1 MARVY
6 VGTWG
11 KYNGGSIAGAWID
24 LSTTEDYNAFLAECQ
39 KVHKDERDPEFMIQ
53 DSEGFPDGLNCLEWL
68 SEADFNDVKA
78 AMKEEAEEEA
88 QGAAGASFTVVDY
101 SEKAIAVTGDTRS
114 ISDQLKALGGRFNPR
129 LSCGAGWIFS
139 KRKEQEVRAILA
151 GAKVEEGKAATT
163 EKKAGEGAAWVA
175 CKEEWIAA
183 LKSGDKDYYRKSNAA
198 AVKLPEGYFV
208 IGKPGI
214 ENKFCFHDE
223 GPDYDYYCRLM
234 ADNDMLRRHFLR
246 ENLSDLDEQI
256 ARMENKNEDLFLVR
270 EDWNNTV
277 RAYTTAGLGWCY
289 KDQRDTARVLTG
301 DERKELAGA
310 LRFVRDGFE
319 KRLQTYLKK
328 YGTTKLHTWT
338 YWADA

>member
-11 KYNGGSIAGAWID
+11 KYNSGSIAGAWID
-24 LSTTEDYNAFLAECQ
+24 LSKMENYAAFLAECR

-53 DSEGFPDGLNCLEWL
+53 DSEGFPDGLNCMEWL

-78 AMKEEAEEEA
+78 AMKEEAEEEG
-88 QGAAGASFTVVDY
+88 QGSVSASFTVVDY
-101 SEKAIAVTGDTRS
+101 SEKAIAVTGDTRA

-129 LSCGAGWIFS
+129 LSCGAGWVFS

-151 GAKVEEGKAATT
+151 GAKVDE
-163 EKKAGEGAAWVA
+163 KAGVPVQKEKEGAAWVA
-175 CKEEWIAA
+175 CKDEWIASM
-183 LKSGDKDYYRKSNAA
+183 KSGDKDYYRKRYAA
-198 AVKLPEGYFV
+198 AVKLAEGYFT
-208 IGKPGI
+208 IEKPGI
-214 ENKFCFHDE
+214 QNKFCFHDE
-223 GPDYDYYCRLM
+223 GPDYEYYCSLM
-234 ADNDMLRRHFLR
+234 DDNAKLRRHFLR
-246 ENLSDLDEQI
+246 ENLSDLDDQI
-256 ARMENKNEDLFLVR
+256 ARMENKSEDLFLVR

-277 RAYTTAGLGWCY
+277 RAYTNAGLGRCY
-289 KDQRDTARVLTG
+289 KAQRDTARVLTD
-301 DERKELAGA
+301 DERKTLAQA

-328 YGTTKLHTWT
+328 YGTAKLHTWT